1 MQLGIAILV
10 MRIFFIVL
18 KPLRQPRFVAE
29 VAASIFFRPTIIG
42 FFNVPELGCKIFTT
56 LYPFE
61 NSMLLESFSTLGLT
75 YYLFLDVVLA
85 PLGALFWAVTL
96 TMTSFLDLAK
106 IISDFKLLHTEVGKI
121 SLSSTIINDISTWFL
136 FNGTII
142 TSNGIGYKVA
152 IMTIPYIAFVVICV
166 FVLRPS
172 IGWFINCSKKKGGK
186 YSDTHVYFILIG
198 VVIFGCVADA
208 CGLHSLVGGY
218 IFGLI
223 IPRGELAINVMERSE
238 KFVTGIMLSSFLIC
252 SGLRTQFDY
261 KEIQANWETLICIIT
276 FATSAKIV
284 STSIVP
290 LCCCMSLR
298 DSLTLGGLMNTK
310 GFLALI
316 VLNEDRSMLRPTQNK
331 LRTIQGSSPDE
342 ELRVLTCIHSIPNI
356 PGIINLLQ
364 VSNFTQRSPISV
376 FAVHLVKLTRA
387 APLLIVHNTPDNNSG
402 RGNRKLDHTIT
413 AFKDY
418 KDMNEAVSV
427 YPLTAVSPYP
437 TMHED
442 IFRLAEDKDVTIIL
456 IPFHKQVT
464 VDGELQD
471 DHHPIRDVYRNLLEK
486 APCCVGILVDRG
498 LAFHISSN
506 VSSGRREHR
515 VAVIFI
521 GGPED

>member
-1 MQLGIAILV
+1 

-29 VAASIFFRPTIIG
+29 VAAI
-42 FFNVPELGCKIFTT
+42 
-56 LYPFE
+56 
-61 NSMLLESFSTLGLT
+61 
-75 YYLFLDVVLA
+75 
-85 PLGALFWAVTL
+85 TL
-96 TMTSFLDLAK
+96 TMTSFPDLAR

-121 SLSSTIINDISTWFL
+121 ALSSTIINDISTWFL

-142 TSNGIGYKVA
+142 TSNGIGYEVA
-152 IMTIPYIAFVVICV
+152 IMKIPYIAFVVICV

-172 IGWFINCSKKKGGK
+172 IGWFINRAKKKGGK

-218 IFGLI
+218 IFGII

-284 STSIVP
+284 NTSIVA
-290 LCCCMSLR
+290 CFGQHVDGYNGVNYSVH
-298 DSLTLGGLMNTK
+298 D
-310 GFLALI
+310 GF
-316 VLNEDRSMLRPTQNK
+316 
-331 LRTIQGSSPDE
+331 
-342 ELRVLTCIHSIPNI
+342 
-356 PGIINLLQ
+356 GIINLLQ
-364 VSNFTQRSPISV
+364 VSNSTQRSPIS
-376 FAVHLVKLTRA
+376 FIAVHLVKLTKA
-387 APLLIVHNTPDNNSG
+387 APLLIVHDTPDNNSG
-402 RGNRKLDHTIT
+402 RGNTKLDHIIT

-456 IPFHKQVT
+456 IPFPSK
-464 VDGELQD
+464 
-471 DHHPIRDVYRNLLEK
+471 
-486 APCCVGILVDRG
+486 
-498 LAFHISSN
+498 
-506 VSSGRREHR
+506 
-515 VAVIFI
+515 
-521 GGPED
+521 